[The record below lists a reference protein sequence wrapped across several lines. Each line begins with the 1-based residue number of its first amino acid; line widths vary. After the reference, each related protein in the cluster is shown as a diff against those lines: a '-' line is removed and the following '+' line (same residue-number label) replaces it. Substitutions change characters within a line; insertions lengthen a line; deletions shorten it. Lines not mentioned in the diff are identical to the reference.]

1 MEHRVRAA
9 EARVHFGAI
18 MRRVV
23 EQGERILVERGGRP
37 YVVLLSYDDYQRL
50 QAIGQPQDWKVVL
63 MEGIQLAREMW
74 RVQEG
79 ETLPPAEDV
88 IRELREERLV
98 QLTGLC

>member
-50 QAIGQPQDWKVVL
+50 QAISQPQDWKVVL

-74 RVQEG
+74 KVPEG
-79 ETLPPAEDV
+79 ETLPPAEEV

>member
-1 MEHRVRAA
+1 LWNGED
-9 EARVHFGAI
+9 ART
-18 MRRVV
+18 
-23 EQGERILVERGGRP
+23 
-37 YVVLLSYDDYQRL
+37 LSSFL
-50 QAIGQPQDWKVVL
+50 TTITSACKAIGQPQDWKVVL

-79 ETLPPAEDV
+79 ETLPPAEEV

>member
-1 MEHRVRAA
+1 
-9 EARVHFGAI
+9 
-18 MRRVV
+18 
-23 EQGERILVERGGRP
+23 
-37 YVVLLSYDDYQRL
+37 
-50 QAIGQPQDWKVVL
+50 

-79 ETLPPAEDV
+79 EALPPAEEV